1 MRWYGTGSEPD
12 FGYESRSLAFA
23 LHGGSQ
29 QDLDIYVMINAWWEE
44 LTFQIQEGAANVWRR
59 VIDTSLESPF
69 DFFEPGNEST
79 IQFLQY
85 RVPGRAIVVLV
96 RDQDQGDR
104 NEN

>member
-1 MRWYGTGSEPD
+1 
-12 FGYESRSLAFA
+12 
-23 LHGGSQ
+23 
-29 QDLDIYVMINAWWEE
+29 MINAWWEE